1 MVYPSGSPFTDSAPD
16 RASCRPVW
24 LVGCGCGWVE
34 HRSLIGPDV
43 HVSAGRARTLLGPE
57 KTPAWCFFWWT
68 TSGLAGLTQSPVW
81 CGWLWWRWWV
91 RGVVVC

>member
-1 MVYPSGSPFTDSAPD
+1 
-16 RASCRPVW
+16 
-24 LVGCGCGWVE
+24 VGCGCGWVE

-57 KTPAWCFFWWT
+57 ETPAWCFFWWT

-91 RGVVVC
+91 RGVVVCWVLH